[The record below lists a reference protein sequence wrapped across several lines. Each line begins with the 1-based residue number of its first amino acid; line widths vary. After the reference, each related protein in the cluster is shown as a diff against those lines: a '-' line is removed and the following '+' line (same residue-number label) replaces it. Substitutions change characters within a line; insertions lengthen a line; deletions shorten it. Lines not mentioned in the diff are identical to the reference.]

1 MCEGVCLGDV
11 GSSLCMVCVWFER
24 SISLFVVKI
33 SLSPAVCVVFGVGV
47 RGGLFQVSGMT
58 RGVCVEIWSV
68 HGGCAGVWVCV
79 GVCGVW
85 MRMCLCVCVSACSC
99 ACLRVC
105 VSACVCVSVCLCCC
119 LMALVFFGVVCLRC
133 VSID

>member
-1 MCEGVCLGDV
+1 MREGVCLGAV

-58 RGVCVEIWSV
+58 RGVCVRKSGLCMEGV
-68 HGGCAGVWVCV
+68 RVCGCVWVCV
-79 GVCGVW
+79 ACG
-85 MRMCLCVCVSACSC
+85 CVCACAC
-99 ACLRVC
+99 ACLRVR
-105 VSACVCVSVCLCCC
+105 VRVCVVYL
-119 LMALVFFGVVCLRC
+119 
-133 VSID
+133 